1 MSRRGDY
8 IELRQALKDYLRDAG
23 ITLQDLLDVMDE
35 GKGGI
40 LEALRKRIHLTE
52 EEGKA
57 LEHRLTSKELN
68 LLLFVVQ
75 AFYILN
81 ASGTY
86 KGRVL
91 YPEREDV
98 VLGDKVSSQ
107 GCKMILRALG
117 IHTNWLYI

>member
-8 IELRQALKDYLRDAG
+8 IDLRQALKDYLRDAG
-23 ITLQDLLDVMDE
+23 ITLQDLLGVMDE
-35 GKGGI
+35 EKSGI
-40 LEALRKRIHLTE
+40 IEALRKRIHLTE

-57 LEHRLTSKELN
+57 MERRLTSKELN
-68 LLLFVVQ
+68 TLLFVVQ

-81 ASGTY
+81 SSGTY

-91 YPEREDV
+91 YPARKDV

-117 IHTNWLYI
+117 IHTDWLYI

>member
-8 IELRQALKDYLRDAG
+8 IDLRQALKDYLRDAG
-23 ITLQDLLDVMDE
+23 ITLQDLLGVMDE
-35 GKGGI
+35 EKSGI
-40 LEALRKRIHLTE
+40 IEALRKRIHLTE

-57 LEHRLTSKELN
+57 LERRLTSKELN
-68 LLLFVVQ
+68 TLLFVVQ

-81 ASGTY
+81 SSGTY

-91 YPEREDV
+91 YPARKDV

-117 IHTNWLYI
+117 IHTDWLYI